1 MVMKIE
7 DINKVNKLA
16 EEISC
21 IKSEIARLEQL
32 SLRHDLQIEINSKQG
47 GYYTISNG
55 NIIQMVIDKTMEEL
69 TDNLDSLY
77 KQLEEI

>member
-1 MVMKIE
+1 MKIE

>member
-1 MVMKIE
+1 MKIE

-55 NIIQMVIDKTMEEL
+55 NIIQMVIDRTMEEL

>member
-1 MVMKIE
+1 MKIE
-7 DINKVNKLA
+7 DINKANKLA

-47 GYYTISNG
+47 GYYTISSENM
-55 NIIQMVIDKTMEEL
+55 IQMVIDKTMEEL
-69 TDNLDSLY
+69 TDSLDSLY